1 MSTTTAWPGSVALAP
16 PRLRAAAW
24 AIDLLV
30 VAVLALA
37 LTLAASWFVRDVLRV
52 TDVWSGADR
61 PRQVLVVAV
70 AVAAVVFGYLGLG
83 QAGSARTLGKRLVGL
98 RPVQVVRMPDGGLR
112 LIELRIGVA
121 VLRQAAHVLDL
132 PLGFLWR
139 DRFHRTVA
147 DRLTS
152 VFVVVD
158 RDERCFEHERFLDR
172 NAVEEPEWWLCKQAD
187 DTLWRP

>member
-1 MSTTTAWPGSVALAP
+1 MTTTTAWPGSAALAP

-30 VAVLALA
+30 VAVLVLA

-172 NAVEEPEWWLCKQAD
+172 NAVDEPEWWLCKQAD